1 MDIQSQTKKAMFH
14 ERDHEN
20 TYTNS
25 AKNRMV
31 DYLDEYLGLLEANT
45 QINNYENFL
54 YGKTTRIEKMKHRLA
69 DICELTMCSQAPPTH
84 FKIKM
89 NINGA
94 QTALEELF
102 DEADLPNFKL
112 KNMTYHITLSMPTE
126 EKLDELSDKI
136 SAICAKQIRM
146 ITKVKSETMQRVQ
159 KAVQNEFITTI
170 EAVQARRQVEKLHK
184 ELSFYFKFL
193 ACNGR
198 MKLLNENFK
207 FDDDFS
213 KRDYSRALK
222 MINDGEFSTEEDD

>member
-1 MDIQSQTKKAMFH
+1 MNIQSQTKKAMFH
-14 ERDHEN
+14 EREHEN

-54 YGKTTRIEKMKHRLA
+54 YGKTTRIDKMKHRLS
-69 DICELTMCSQAPPTH
+69 DICEISMCSQVPPTY

-89 NINGA
+89 NITGA
-94 QTALEELF
+94 QSALEEMLE
-102 DEADLPNFKL
+102 EADLTNFRL
-112 KNMTYHITLSMPTE
+112 VDMTYHITLSMPSE
-126 EKLDELSDKI
+126 EYLDGLSDRI
-136 SAICAKQIRM
+136 SSICDKQIRM

-159 KAVQNEFITTI
+159 KAVQNEFITTV

-184 ELSFYFKFL
+184 ELTLYFKFL

-198 MKLLNENFK
+198 MKLLGENFQ
-207 FDDDFS
+207 FDDEFT
-213 KRDYSRALK
+213 KNDYKRALK
-222 MINDGEFSTEEDD
+222 MINDGEISLEDDD